1 MRVGEELI
9 PMSNEVML
17 SILQEQEL
25 DFSFTI
31 GEGLTIDDLD
41 KEAIRIL
48 KQKYATK
55 QKKRKFSYTT
65 RCSST
70 K

>member
-17 SILQEQEL
+17 SILQEQDP
-25 DFSFTI
+25 DFSSTI
-31 GEGLTIDDLD
+31 SEELTIEDLD

-55 QKKRKFSYTT
+55 QKNPAKIGRASC
-65 RCSST
+65 RERV
-70 K
+70 